1 MIWASTSGWM
11 RRCAVVLAAATLS
24 GTALAGPVVIR
35 ATGPSA
41 KAYPAGRQLPDNAQL
56 ALKAGDMVML
66 LDARGT
72 RTLSGPG
79 SFPAVATG
87 QRAGT
92 AQTAA
97 RILANTGS
105 SERRGGAVRGGTPA
119 AAETRSPNL
128 WLVDLGKSGTVCVV
142 DTNAVRMW
150 RAGGDKAGAVTVSSG
165 NQSAMVNMAAG
176 ATIADWPKSVPV
188 MDGVE
193 YAVAVDGQAPT
204 KVKFMVM
211 PVPAGLEDTASK
223 LIAKGCDAQLDLLV
237 ATTSA
242 GGNGG

>member
-11 RRCAVVLAAATLS
+11 RRCAAVLAAATLG

-56 ALKAGDMVML
+56 PLKAGDMVML

-79 SFPAVATG
+79 TYPAVSTG
-87 QRAGT
+87 QRAGS

-97 RILANTGS
+97 RILANTGT
-105 SERRGGAVRGGTPA
+105 SERRGGAVRGGAPSTV
-119 AAETRSPNL
+119 ETRSPNL
-128 WLVDLGKSGTVCVV
+128 WLVDLSKSGTMCVV

-150 RAGGDKAGAVTVSSG
+150 RAGSDKPGAVKVSTGAQSATVS
-165 NQSAMVNMAAG
+165 MPAG
-176 ATIADWPKSVPV
+176 ATIADWPKTVPV
-188 MDGVE
+188 ANGAEYSVALDGM
-193 YAVAVDGQAPT
+193 AAS
-204 KVKFMVM
+204 KIKFMVM
-211 PVPAGLEDTASK
+211 PAPSGLEDTASQ
-223 LIAKGCDAQLDLLV
+223 LIAKGCNAQLDLLV